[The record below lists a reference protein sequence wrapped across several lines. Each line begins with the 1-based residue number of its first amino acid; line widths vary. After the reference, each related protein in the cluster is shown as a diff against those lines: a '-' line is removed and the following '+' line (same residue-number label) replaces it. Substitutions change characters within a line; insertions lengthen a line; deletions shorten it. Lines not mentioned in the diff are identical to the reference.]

1 MNKKKRLIP
10 FLIVLLCLIAAI
22 PITHMMVGAASSYPV
37 RILEIS
43 DDGTSTLKSQ
53 LADNSNF
60 TVRSIRMKEF
70 VSQREELDGKY
81 DAIYI
86 GKGTY
91 STTGVQGN
99 NHNTTAVM
107 NDITHLKADD
117 IVNSYINRGLPV
129 ILHTSILNQTANTS
143 KAQADQRILYDTF
156 AKYNQSSTKVS
167 NVFFVDDSGLT
178 ALATQMK
185 NTNSTISG
193 LLMQRPQL
201 TVTSAPIDYSTN
213 KTNAYKQGDTISF
226 AFNVDHVSD
235 FSSGGVEANLY
246 LGIDKVITM
255 GRDQLVATTSLTQS
269 NGTLQYQL
277 PKAYSGLLYWK
288 LEIVDRQTSG
298 QLKNYTTGIIR
309 YQDEKT
315 VVRVLQVLPS
325 DGSGSSLLNA
335 ANMTQ
340 SYLTGDN
347 YNLNI
352 TVKSFADFNTS
363 AVYSTLNG
371 TYDMLVFGF
380 RDEYNQYAPLTDAS
394 ATAVQKFIA
403 SGQGVM
409 FTHDTIYDKSN
420 ANSNRW
426 LSYFQPASGQIA
438 PKTNI
443 GLNAVYSSSST
454 TVVNTGLLTQYPF
467 DLSQAPTNSGGYVGQ
482 INLTHDQYYT
492 LNLEDQDVV
501 SWYNIIGSNRD
512 VSDSWNHY
520 YTYSKGNVTYSGTGH
535 TNSKFPQWEQKLFVN
550 TLYRAFIGSNHAP
563 YITVNTP
570 ADQSTKP
577 SYLKNLVLSYIP
589 NDLDLKDRNLYAS
602 VKFKSGGVYLPD
614 IEIPEKTVLS
624 GQNVTETFT
633 NPLPQGGD
641 LQIEITVRDKQG
653 AISKQTVTLKIQ
665 QARANLLT
673 ERKIVSGV
681 QNGEIQRG
689 TPLTMLYSV
698 TPQPIEFQ
706 TVRSEE
712 QGVSKLVIS
721 NIIYSEK
728 LPPNLEISGS
738 LPEGMTKE
746 GTLAAGYTLK
756 KTLTDIPYSLTT
768 KNNVQSY
775 MPDKSDPITF
785 SVALTPVSQGTYN
798 LVNAKLEYADIH
810 NAFEN
815 VGLLG
820 TPGDY
825 NIFMLGDINMSASNF
840 STEGRIAAA
849 GSITLQKDFNIGTKL
864 TSSATGTGVVVA
876 GKNLILSS
884 SGGTVNYG
892 NAVYGGTASA
902 PSTVKTIK
910 ATPID
915 FDAAST
921 LLLKKTDRL
930 ATVPTNGTTKVE
942 TSGAIV
948 LTGTNTATN
957 VFNVSGTAVSKATSF
972 KIDAPAGSTVL
983 VNIDGTAVNMVSMT
997 GGITLSNGINY
1008 NQVIFNYSG
1017 ATSLNLGSVSIPGT
1031 ILAPRAAV
1039 TFGGSIKGTLF
1050 GASLAGSGSSA
1061 SLYPFTG
1068 DIQVAIP
1075 APDERVTIVFP
1086 DIIFSSVA
1094 RITSLQLPNDTLWVG
1109 DQKTLI
1115 PVVLPVDAN
1124 NKVLQWKSD
1133 NPAVL
1138 TVTPLGENGTIT
1150 AVAPG
1155 TAHITIT
1162 ATDGSNVST
1171 TATIVVTNPG
1181 LSIVGVDQLKV
1192 GDSSTLQ
1199 AILVPA
1205 NAKSTVTWSFKNAT
1219 DKDKATLTV
1228 NATDPWKVLVRG
1240 YDSGTVTL
1248 VSTVTINGTN
1258 RTYTAEH
1265 PILVTRPVEKVTIQ
1279 GPDTVAVGSTIDL
1292 KAIISPANAD
1302 VPKFSW
1308 SFVSSSGSGLAEI
1321 TSGTGDT
1328 AVITGKQKGVITVV
1342 VSANGIQDTHEVR
1355 VVQPVQ
1361 GLSILGANKVN
1372 IGANISLS
1380 AVLTPADADKP
1391 DFIWSFADPSQAS
1404 YATLVGSGST
1414 AIVTGKQK
1422 GTVTVIV
1429 SGGGKQAQL
1438 SIEVVPVLKGL
1449 RLPSEIQIWEGDSM
1463 NLNSV
1468 LFFTPANVDLTTAL
1482 QNALQW
1488 STTNTA
1494 NITLTKDGIVK
1505 GVRKGTAEAIV
1516 IYNDDSSIQAKVI
1529 IKVLA
1534 KETNGDRY

>member
-1 MNKKKRLIP
+1 MNMKKRWIP
-10 FLIVLLCLIAAI
+10 LVIVLLCLMII
-22 PITHMMVGAASSYPV
+22 PITHMIVGAAAAYPV

-53 LADNSNF
+53 LANVSNF

-70 VSQREELDGKY
+70 VAQREELDGRY

-86 GKGTY
+86 GKGIY

-99 NHNTTAVM
+99 NHNTTPVM

-117 IVNSYINRGLPV
+117 IVNSYINKGLPV
-129 ILHTSILNQTANTS
+129 ILHTSILSQTANTS
-143 KAQADQRILYDTF
+143 KAPADQRILYDTF
-156 AKYNQSSTKVS
+156 SKYNQAASKVS
-167 NVFFVDDSGLT
+167 NVFFVDDNGLT
-178 ALATQMK
+178 ALVTQMK
-185 NTNSTISG
+185 NSSSTISS
-193 LLMQRPQL
+193 LLMQRPQF
-201 TVTSAPIDYSTN
+201 TVITAPIDYSVN
-213 KTNAYKQGDTISF
+213 KTNVYRQGDTINF
-226 AFNVDHVSD
+226 AFNVDRISD

-269 NGTLQYQL
+269 NGTLQYKL

-288 LEIVDRQTSG
+288 LEIVDRQSSG

-325 DGSGSSLLNA
+325 DGTASSLLNT
-335 ANMTQ
+335 ANMTP
-340 SYLTGDN
+340 SYLAGTD

-352 TVKSFADFNTS
+352 TVKSFSEFNTP

-380 RDEYNQYAPLTDAS
+380 RDEYNQFAPLTDAS

-420 ANSNRW
+420 TNSNRW
-426 LSYFQPASGQIA
+426 LSYFQPSSGQIA

-443 GLNAVYSSSST
+443 GLNAVSPST
-454 TVVNTGLLTQYPF
+454 STAVVNDGLLTQFPF
-467 DLSQAPTNSGGYVGQ
+467 DLSQAPTNTGGYVGQ

-501 SWYNIIGSNRD
+501 SWYNIIGSSRD
-512 VSDSWNHY
+512 AADSWNHY

-563 YITVNTP
+563 YITVNAPT
-570 ADQSTKP
+570 DQSTKP
-577 SYLKNLVLSYIP
+577 SYLKDFVLSYIP

-614 IEIPEKTVLS
+614 LEISEKTVLS
-624 GQNVTETFT
+624 GQSVTETFS
-633 NPLPQGGD
+633 NPLPQGGA

-653 AISKQTVTLKIQ
+653 AVSTQTTTLNIQ

-673 ERKIVSGV
+673 DRKIVSGV
-681 QNGEIQRG
+681 QNGEIQRN
-689 TPLTMLYSV
+689 TPLTLQYSV
-698 TPQPIEFQ
+698 TPQPIDFK
-706 TVRSEE
+706 TVNAQE
-712 QGVSKLVIS
+712 QGFSKLLIS
-721 NIIYSEK
+721 NIQYTEK
-728 LPPNLEISGS
+728 LPPNLEIVGN

-746 GTLAAGYTLK
+746 GTLVTGYTLK

-775 MPDKSDPITF
+775 TPDNPNPLTF

-798 LVNAKLEYADIH
+798 LVNAKLDYADIH

-815 VGLLG
+815 IGDLG
-820 TPGDY
+820 TAGDY
-825 NIFMLGDINMSASNF
+825 NIFMLGDINMNASGL
-840 STEGRIAAA
+840 STEGRVA
-849 GSITLQKDFNIGTKL
+849 GAGTVTLAGGFNIGTKL
-864 TSSATGTGVVVA
+864 TSTATGTGVLVA
-876 GKNLILSS
+876 GKNLNLSLA
-884 SGGTVNYG
+884 GGTINYG
-892 NAVYGGTASA
+892 NAVYGGIAFS
-902 PSTVKTIK
+902 PLYIKTVKG
-910 ATPID
+910 TPID
-915 FDAAST
+915 FDAAAT
-921 LLLKKTDRL
+921 QLLKKTDRL
-930 ATVPTNGTTKVE
+930 ATVVANGTTKVDS
-942 TSGAIV
+942 SGAIT
-948 LTGTNTATN
+948 LTGTDPTTN
-957 VFNVSGTAVSKATSF
+957 VFNVSGAAVSKTSSF
-972 KIDAPAGSTVL
+972 NINVPAGSTVL
-983 VNIDGTAVNMVSMT
+983 VNIDGTVVSMNS
-997 GGITLSNGINY
+997 GLTLSSGVNPK
-1008 NQVIFNYSG
+1008 QVLLNFSG
-1017 ATSLNLGSVSIPGT
+1017 ATALNLGNISVPGT
-1031 ILAPRAAV
+1031 VLAPRAAV
-1039 TFGGSIKGTLF
+1039 TFSGDIKGTLI
-1050 GASLAGSGSSA
+1050 GGSLTGSGRSA
-1061 SLYPFTG
+1061 SLYPFAG
-1068 DIQVAIP
+1068 DIQVP
-1075 APDERVTIVFP
+1075 TPPPTERVTIVFP

-1094 RITSLQLPNDTLWVG
+1094 RITNLQLPNDTLWVG

-1115 PVVLPVDAN
+1115 PIVLPADAN

-1138 TVTPLGENGTIT
+1138 TVTPTGENGTIT
-1150 AVAPG
+1150 AIAPG
-1155 TAHITIT
+1155 TARITIT

-1171 TATIVVTNPG
+1171 TATVVVTNPG
-1181 LSIVGVDQLKV
+1181 VSIFGADQIKV
-1192 GDSSTLQ
+1192 GDNTTLQ

-1205 NAKSTVTWSFKNAT
+1205 NPKATVTWSFKNAT
-1219 DKDKATLTV
+1219 DKDKATLTP
-1228 NATDPWKVLVRG
+1228 TTLDPWKVVVRG

-1248 VSTVTINGTN
+1248 VATVTTNGAPS
-1258 RTYTAEH
+1258 RTYTSEH
-1265 PILVTRPVEKVTIQ
+1265 PILVTRPVEKIAIQ
-1279 GPDTVAVGSTIDL
+1279 GPDTVAVGSTINL
-1292 KAIISPANAD
+1292 QAIISPANAD
-1302 VPKFSW
+1302 TPKYSW
-1308 SFVSSSGSGLAEI
+1308 SFESPTSSTLAGI

-1328 AVITGKQKGVITVV
+1328 AVITGKQKGTVTVV
-1342 VSANGIQDTHEVR
+1342 VNAGGIEVKKQIQ

-1361 GLSILGANKVN
+1361 GLSIIGANKVN
-1372 IGANISLS
+1372 ISESIKLQAI
-1380 AVLTPADADKP
+1380 LTPADADIP
-1391 DFIWSFADPSQAS
+1391 DFKWSFADPAQSS
-1404 YATLVGSGST
+1404 YATIIGTGST
-1414 AIVTGKQK
+1414 AVVTGIQK
-1422 GTVTVIV
+1422 GTVTVVV

-1438 SIEVVPVLKGL
+1438 DVQVVPVLTGL

-1488 STTNTA
+1488 STTNTG
-1494 NITLTKDGIVK
+1494 NITVSKDGIVK
-1505 GVRKGTAEAIV
+1505 GIRKGTAEATV
-1516 IYNDDSSIQAKVI
+1516 IYTDQASIRATVT

-1534 KETNGDRY
+1534 KNTNGDRY